1 MSRITALLA
10 ASSLAALPFIA
21 TASPDAEKSSAAD
34 TCAISSQFSRIMNVT
49 RDGATIETL
58 PGKQFQVSFS
68 SPCLGATDGFTVAL
82 EPKAQ
87 ASLCIERGD
96 AFHFNAQGIRY
107 VCRIQT
113 IEPVAKK
120 APPA

>member
-10 ASSLAALPFIA
+10 GSTLVALPFIA
-21 TASPDAEKSSAAD
+21 VASPDAEKASVAD
-34 TCAISSQFSRIMNVT
+34 SCAVTSQFSRIMNVS
-49 RDGATIETL
+49 RDGATIETQ